1 MICCTVYKRNICWV
15 ELCLEIPL
23 LRGLD
28 WIVRQGRLLPYKVRE
43 AKMKEMPVPFSCQ
56 AGVPYK
62 IVREPEP

>member
-1 MICCTVYKRNICWV
+1 M
-15 ELCLEIPL
+15 E
-23 LRGLD
+23 LD